1 MDGGE
6 PGGGGGMNT
15 RFLWTWDGERQVEDA
30 GMTRERAAVMLR
42 GWRDDPNIR
51 VSRTARHTYRV
62 ELEGAGRCAATMVIL
77 GA

>member
-1 MDGGE
+1 
-6 PGGGGGMNT
+6 
-15 RFLWTWDGERQVEDA
+15 
-30 GMTRERAAVMLR
+30 MTRERAAVMLR

-51 VSRTARHTYRV
+51 VSRTAHHTYRV